1 MTDEPKEKV
10 AEEKPAPPKPPGYRE
25 FERLLKLVVKAPP
38 LPSRKSQ
45 IG

>member
-25 FERLLKLVVKAPP
+25 FEKLLKRVVTAPP
-38 LPSRKSQ
+38 LKRASRQ
-45 IG
+45 P